1 MDGFE
6 VFTRYKSRSVKDMQV
21 TIQRD
26 GTAISFNRVAY
37 QALGNPE
44 GVQLLYN
51 AEKRLI
57 GVVPVDLRKVPGT
70 KINRQGSS
78 DSYYIAGKAFV
89 HEYEIDTS
97 VARRYQAT
105 LENNMLV
112 VDLNGPSAD
121 ATGPRLHNEPN
132 KPLSDTT
139 QQLSF
144 DIRGNESEAT
154 IKAQE
159 AQPQNEATALNEL
172 DIALVNAIERGVSLD
187 KIAKR
192 MLDLQ
197 KRRQL

>member
-26 GTAISFNRVAY
+26 GTAISFNRAAY

-51 AEKRLI
+51 PEKRLM

-70 KINRQGSS
+70 RVNRQGAS

-112 VDLNGPSAD
+112 IDLNGPSAD

-132 KPLSDTT
+132 KPLSDTA

-144 DIRGNESEAT
+144 DIRSNKPETA

-159 AQPQNEATALNEL
+159 SQPQSEATVLNEL
-172 DIALVNAIERGVSLD
+172 EIALVNAMEHGVSLD
-187 KIAKR
+187 KIIKHI
-192 MLDLQ
+192 LSLQ
-197 KRRQL
+197 KTS